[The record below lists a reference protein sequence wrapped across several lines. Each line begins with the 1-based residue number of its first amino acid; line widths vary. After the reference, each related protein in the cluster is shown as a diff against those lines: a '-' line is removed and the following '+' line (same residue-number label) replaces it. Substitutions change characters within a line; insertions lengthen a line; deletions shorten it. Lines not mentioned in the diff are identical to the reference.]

1 MQPRNPSER
10 KFQPTTKKYSKGRV
24 KAKKKKK
31 VQKLSQV
38 PEE

>member
-10 KFQPTTKKYSKGRV
+10 KFQPATKKYSKGRV
-24 KAKKKKK
+24 KAKKGTKT
-31 VQKLSQV
+31 LSQV